1 MPHWFFRNIFQV
13 ECASCSHILVMM
25 CGSNRACSGGVI
37 YHEQPPGTRQFPYT
51 SLLTVYFSQRI
62 SIYYIFTDPRILCHF
77 QCDYHMNIPSFS
89 CFLCSQYLYHI
100 ALHRADLRHCGC
112 FKVCNLPTGPL
123 PTGRVFWTS
132 KMPACGSW
140 WSTLVNTLIYIENI
154 QTCGESGSCR
164 WIGGEGVLMFLRC
177 GQQTITMHDIVQFGV
192 I

>member
-1 MPHWFFRNIFQV
+1 MLAHFGHDVWIQPRMFRWRYISWAAARNQTVSLHQSLDGIFQ
-13 ECASCSHILVMM
+13 SKDFYILY
-25 CGSNRACSGGVI
+25 I
-37 YHEQPPGTRQFPYT
+37 YRPTNSMPFLMWLSYEYT
-51 SLLTVYFSQRI
+51 QLFL
-62 SIYYIFTDPRILCHF
+62 
-77 QCDYHMNIPSFS
+77 
-89 CFLCSQYLYHI
+89 FLCSQYLYHI